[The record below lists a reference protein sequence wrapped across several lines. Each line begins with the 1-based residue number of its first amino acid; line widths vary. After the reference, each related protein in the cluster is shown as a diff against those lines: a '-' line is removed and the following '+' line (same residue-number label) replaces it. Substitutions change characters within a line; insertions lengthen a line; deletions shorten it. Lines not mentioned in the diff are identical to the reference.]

1 MNTSSLGFSNVEY
14 LNVKTGFCTV
24 FPHVRWRKYVMK
36 TVFVYLLCAMMIILS
51 SKKCRSDHE
60 I

>member
-51 SKKCRSDHE
+51 
-60 I
+60 